1 MSNHAYPLPF
11 YIGTGS
17 ILTTGQTSNL
27 VAGQLG
33 IFDAKTYQVA
43 SGAQNRDS
51 TFMIAGGSWH
61 TKSQLN
67 RFVGGLSQSDKSID
81 FFGSDI
87 IEFHKSVPRAA
98 QSEQWVIGYDGI
110 DSTTDFALVCGKNYH
125 FRVRV
130 MGEDVYGTFLRPVER
145 FLTFRTAACADPDTQ
160 LPIGSKI
167 AAQQFA
173 DIINNDPELKYFVS
187 AEVISS
193 DYSAPA
199 TTHHLFNLAVVDAG
213 DQASLAA
220 VQTAYPSLSVTRA
233 SRVGLTST
241 YQVCTADVTG
251 TPQSPS
257 AFTPVSSVSYA
268 DCANNCPSGYTLQS
282 QRRSWIINRPLGGSD
297 DVSTSG
303 AQSTYA
309 TTVANSYWGLKTFD
323 GVTGVNAGTDTI
335 TTSSAHGFVVNQSVV
350 YSNGGFSSV
359 GGLTNGTVYYIKT
372 APSSTTFTLSATI
385 GGSTLDITA
394 TGGAGNHS
402 FTASKLV
409 TYLSQNGT
417 YATVQVDVDAIAT
430 DPVAVTSDIITKL
443 GIIQAQCIPGAGSS
457 TSWVQGAA
465 RYKISRTLTLT
476 LEKVC
481 GSNNRLADLTA
492 FYAAN
497 STIVPGSLVVLT
509 AGTCNDIY
517 QVQQFN
523 NDCSVDNCLSYAQVT
538 YTDLPGF
545 EGYTWT
551 PAAVAEQAT
560 TIYHGVRITA
570 AYQDTKFGGCSFN
583 PYDYYSV
590 RPLKLEVHQF
600 DDSGVA
606 TNVPIAARKTRNVSH
621 PTQSGEYIIRKF
633 IEANKYRAFGNFT
646 YDKRMEEVL
655 DQGIHNVVDRTKNY
669 NMYFLKVRQ
678 NRRGNNSERDYAP
691 ELFEITFAFPTDVD
705 PSTFEKTIEKVTSQF
720 GVYLKDR

>member
-17 ILTTGQTSNL
+17 VLTSGNTSNL

-33 IFDAKTYQVA
+33 IFDAKSYSVA
-43 SGAQNRDS
+43 SGNQDRHS

-67 RFVGGLSQSDKSID
+67 KFVGGLAQSDKSID

-87 IEFHKSVPRAA
+87 IEFHRSTPRGA
-98 QSEQWVIGYDGI
+98 QSEQWVLGYDGI
-110 DSTTDFALVCGKNYH
+110 DATTDFSLVCGKNYH

-145 FLTFRTAACADPDTQ
+145 FLTFRTAACADPDSQ
-160 LPIGSKI
+160 VAIGSKL
-167 AAQQFA
+167 AAQSLV
-173 DIINNDPELKYFVS
+173 DTINSDPELKYFVT

-199 TTHHLFNLAVVDAG
+199 TTHHLFNLAVTDAG

-220 VQTAYPSLSVTRA
+220 VQTAYPTLSV
-233 SRVGLTST
+233 SRISRIGLLST

-251 TPQSPS
+251 TPQSPTS
-257 AFTPVSSVSYA
+257 FTPSSAISLA
-268 DCANNCPSGYTLQS
+268 DCAGACPTNFTLQPA
-282 QRRSWIINRPLGGSD
+282 RRSWVINRPLASSD
-297 DVSTSG
+297 DLSSGG
-303 AQSTYA
+303 AQTTYA
-309 TTVANSYWGLKTFD
+309 NTVGTAYYGAKTFD

-335 TTSSAHGFVVNQSVV
+335 TTGSAHGFVVNQSVV
-350 YSNGGFSSV
+350 YSNGGFTTV
-359 GGLTNGTVYYIKT
+359 PGLTNGNVYYIKT
-372 APSSTTFTLSATI
+372 TASSTTFTLSATL
-385 GGSTLDITA
+385 GGAVVDITG
-394 TGGAGNHS
+394 TGGAGAHS
-402 FTASKLV
+402 FSASKLV
-409 TYLSQNGT
+409 TYLGQNGT
-417 YATVQVDVDAIAT
+417 HATIQIDVDAIAT
-430 DPVAVTSDIITKL
+430 DITALNSDVIYKQ
-443 GIIQAQCIPGAGSS
+443 GVSQATCIPAAASAIA
-457 TSWVQGAA
+457 WVNSGA
-465 RYKISRTLTLT
+465 RYKISRTLTMP
-476 LEKVC
+476 LEKQC
-481 GSNNRLADLTA
+481 GTANRLADLTA
-492 FYAAN
+492 FYASN
-497 STIVPGSLVVLT
+497 SSIVAGSLVVLT

-523 NDCSVDNCLSYAQVT
+523 NDCSVDNCLSYSQVS

-545 EGYTWT
+545 EGNTWT
-551 PAAVAEQAT
+551 PATVAEQDPSVH
-560 TIYHGVRITA
+560 HGVRITA

-600 DDSGVA
+600 DDSGIA

-633 IEANKYRAFGNFT
+633 IEANKYRAFGDFT
-646 YDKRMEEVL
+646 YDKRLEDVL
-655 DQGIHNVVDRTKNY
+655 DQGIHNVVDRTKFY

-678 NRRGNNSERDYAP
+678 NRRNNNSERDYAP
-691 ELFEITFAFPTDVD
+691 ELFEITFAFPADVD
-705 PSTFEKTIEKVTSQF
+705 ASTFERNIEKVTAQF
-720 GVYLKDR
+720 GVFLKDR